1 MSVKE
6 NNKYDETIIH
16 KQSADLYSI
25 HEDQLLFEEANPQK
39 QHLKGHS
46 RADESS
52 KASVDSQVVQIK
64 LEGLNVKSNSESDN
78 EDTISVSTVNLSGEI
93 NVSELMIERIENS
106 YGKISYSKVFEMQ
119 TNQRDSLNDLK
130 KTLFELD
137 TDQWERWNDIFKA
150 IVDVFGVERYLIGSQ
165 PSPITLQILPKF
177 LSLPTEKVDVD
188 AANDIVD
195 DVMSR
200 IYTNDDGQLET
211 STPIN
216 DNLSIIE
223 EFNEDNFSTVDL

>member
-93 NVSELMIERIENS
+93 NVSMPSSFQLYATEHMGSFYEGIVQE
-106 YGKISYSKVFEMQ
+106 FFFM
-119 TNQRDSLNDLK
+119 
-130 KTLFELD
+130 
-137 TDQWERWNDIFKA
+137 
-150 IVDVFGVERYLIGSQ
+150 VDVTLHCFAICPHHTVHLNMEPHISNEGVC
-165 PSPITLQILPKF
+165 
-177 LSLPTEKVDVD
+177 
-188 AANDIVD
+188 
-195 DVMSR
+195 
-200 IYTNDDGQLET
+200 
-211 STPIN
+211 
-216 DNLSIIE
+216 
-223 EFNEDNFSTVDL
+223 